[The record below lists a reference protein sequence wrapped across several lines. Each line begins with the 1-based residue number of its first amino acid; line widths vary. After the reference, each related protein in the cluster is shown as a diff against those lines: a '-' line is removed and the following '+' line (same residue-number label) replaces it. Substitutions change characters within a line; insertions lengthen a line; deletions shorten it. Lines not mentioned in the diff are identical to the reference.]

1 MKGTNLNKMLNKN
14 ITSRKISIET
24 SRKICE
30 SLATRTPEALKDLG
44 TLTTIA
50 QFSSSPNRGKRPSG
64 ATRVQIQVYYV
75 EKLEDNRLRCI
86 LTDRILPQ
94 TNEGRLDVAQL
105 HREVPPQSLCT
116 WEQ

>member
-1 MKGTNLNKMLNKN
+1 MKNK
-14 ITSRKISIET
+14 ITSQKISIET

-50 QFSSSPNRGKRPSG
+50 QFSSSPGRGMKPNEV
-64 ATRVQIQVYYV
+64 TKVQIQVYYV

-94 TNEGRLDVAQL
+94 TSEGKLDVAQL
-105 HREVPPQSLCT
+105 CQEVYPQRLHI
-116 WEQ
+116 QVR